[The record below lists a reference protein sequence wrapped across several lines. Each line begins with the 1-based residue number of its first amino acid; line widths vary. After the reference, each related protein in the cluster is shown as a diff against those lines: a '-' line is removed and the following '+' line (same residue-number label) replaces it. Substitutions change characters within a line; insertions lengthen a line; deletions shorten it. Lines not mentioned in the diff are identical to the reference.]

1 MTSNN
6 EDGYKV
12 QVSDEDLNTLLDY
25 KLEQSSAS
33 FLDTSEL
40 SDERQKSTYEYAMIP
55 QGHLKPQGVSRIVSS
70 DTVEA
75 IEGYTAVLSE
85 LLFDNNKLAKFK
97 AYDRTPLA
105 YHKAT
110 AASELINHCLFSKNR
125 GWSIL
130 NTWLKSALMWK
141 LSAVTWTY
149 ASEEKISFEEYE
161 VIDSTALDVQLADP
175 EITTTGDIYLDEQTG
190 NYLDVRLKRTKVTN
204 KVVVSPV
211 PPETLRVGR
220 GATGIHDASFVGFE
234 EEMTRS
240 EIRERWPD
248 EAEGI
253 DWSSVES
260 NVHYATQL
268 NTDSLA
274 RKQAIGTTLLLGSG
288 DDNQLEATESAV
300 VLRCWVYVD
309 RDGDGIAELKYIV
322 RVGDTIL
329 EEDDADHIQVATF
342 TPFEIPFELEG
353 LSMSDM
359 VRPSTLASTAILR
372 GFVENTYLTNYAPKI
387 ADPNVV
393 DFSALQNMKPKQII
407 ASNGNP
413 QGAVASLPPETI
425 STGTVPL
432 LQFLQGHK
440 EQATGLSK
448 AAQGLNDALYVSGNS
463 EAKVAQVQSAA
474 QIRIQFIARR
484 FMETGGRE
492 LLEGIYRTMQKEM
505 RGGSVGGYTGNQR
518 YLDVLIND
526 LPGIEYMS
534 VEADVGDASNQTQLQ
549 KLQMIGQQILPAL
562 RDAGAGAV
570 VAPTAASTIA
580 VQAFDALGL
589 DPLDYLIDINTDEF
603 KQKAEEG
610 QKKDQEA
617 QAKAKQL
624 EELTQKLAVDLQ
636 QANIDYTNVQAQNAI
651 QDNLK
656 QLMVALDKSEQEW
669 SKLALEAGKE
679 QQPMPTKTN
688 IDVLYAKAQGLVT
701 DVMVTTAGATD
712 ASNPAAPQSPQT
724 GDFSGVAGQEGDP
737 VSKLLG
743 VSALN

>member
-1 MTSNN
+1 
-6 EDGYKV
+6 
-12 QVSDEDLNTLLDY
+12 
-25 KLEQSSAS
+25 
-33 FLDTSEL
+33 
-40 SDERQKSTYEYAMIP
+40 
-55 QGHLKPQGVSRIVSS
+55 
-70 DTVEA
+70 
-75 IEGYTAVLSE
+75 
-85 LLFDNNKLAKFK
+85 
-97 AYDRTPLA
+97 
-105 YHKAT
+105 
-110 AASELINHCLFSKNR
+110 
-125 GWSIL
+125 
-130 NTWLKSALMWK
+130 MWK

-149 ASEEKISFEEYE
+149 ASEEKVSFEEYE
-161 VIDSTALDVQLADP
+161 VIDSTALDVLLSDP

-204 KVVVSPV
+204 KVVVSAV

-240 EIRERWPD
+240 EIRERWP
-248 EAEGI
+248 EAAEGV
-253 DWSSVES
+253 DWSSVDS
-260 NVHYATQL
+260 NIHYAMNL

-329 EEDDADHIQVATF
+329 EEEDADHIQVATF

-413 QGAVASLPPETI
+413 QGAVASLPPEQI

-463 EAKVAQVQSAA
+463 EAKVSQVQSAA
-474 QIRIQFIARR
+474 QLRIQFIARR

-505 RGGSVGGYTGNQR
+505 RGGSVGDYTGNQR

-603 KQKAEEG
+603 KKKAEEG
-610 QKKDQEA
+610 QKSDQEA

-636 QANIDYTNVQAQNAI
+636 KANIDYTNVQAQNAI

-688 IDVLYAKAQGLVT
+688 IDVLYAKAQGLVA

-712 ASNPAAPQSPQT
+712 ASNLATPQEAQPM
-724 GDFSGVAGQEGDP
+724 GPSGV
-737 VSKLLG
+737 LG
-743 VSALN
+743 

>member
-1 MTSNN
+1 MTSYN

-12 QVSDEDLNTLLDY
+12 QVSDEELNTLLDY
-25 KLEQSSAS
+25 KLTQSSAS

-97 AYDRTPLA
+97 SYDRTPLA
-105 YHKAT
+105 YHRAT
-110 AASELINHCLFSKNR
+110 AASELLNHCLFSKNR
-125 GWSIL
+125 GWSVL

-149 ASEEKISFEEYE
+149 ASEETISFEEYE
-161 VIDSTALDVQLADP
+161 TIDSTSLDVELADP

-204 KVVVSPV
+204 KVVVSAV
-211 PPETLRVGR
+211 PPESLRVGR

-240 EIRERWPD
+240 EIRERWP
-248 EAEGI
+248 EQAESV
-253 DWSSVES
+253 DWSTVETG
-260 NVHYATQL
+260 VHYATEL
-268 NTDSLA
+268 NTDALA

-300 VLRCWVYVD
+300 ILRCWVYVD

-329 EEDDADHIQVATF
+329 EEEDADHIQVATF

-413 QGAVASLPPETI
+413 QGAVASLPPEQI

-463 EAKVAQVQSAA
+463 EAKVSQVQSAA
-474 QIRIQFIARR
+474 QLRIQFIARR

-492 LLEGIYRTMQKEM
+492 LLEGIYRTMRKEM
-505 RGGSVGGYTGNQR
+505 RGGSVGDYTGNQR
-518 YLDVLIND
+518 YLDVLIDD

-603 KQKAEEG
+603 KAKAEEG

-617 QAKAKQL
+617 KAKAAKL

-712 ASNPAAPQSPQT
+712 ASNPAMPQEAPT
-724 GDFSGVAGQEGDP
+724 GDFSGVAG
-737 VSKLLG
+737 
-743 VSALN
+743 

>member
-97 AYDRTPLA
+97 AYDRTPMA

-110 AASELINHCLFSKNR
+110 AASELLNHCLFSKNR

-149 ASEEKISFEEYE
+149 ASEEKVSFEEYE
-161 VIDSTALDVQLADP
+161 VIDSTALDVLLSDP

-204 KVVVSPV
+204 KVVVSAV

-240 EIRERWPD
+240 EIRERWP
-248 EAEGI
+248 EAAEGV
-253 DWSSVES
+253 DWSSVDS
-260 NVHYATQL
+260 NIHYAMNL

-329 EEDDADHIQVATF
+329 EEEDADHIQVATF

-413 QGAVASLPPETI
+413 QGAVASLPPEQI

-463 EAKVAQVQSAA
+463 EAKVSQVQSAA
-474 QIRIQFIARR
+474 QLRIQFIARR

-505 RGGSVGGYTGNQR
+505 RGGSVGDYTGNQR

-603 KQKAEEG
+603 KKKAEEG
-610 QKKDQEA
+610 QKSDQEA

-636 QANIDYTNVQAQNAI
+636 KANIDYTNVQAQNAI

-688 IDVLYAKAQGLVT
+688 IDVLYAKAQGLVA

-712 ASNPAAPQSPQT
+712 ASNLGTPQEAQPM
-724 GDFSGVAGQEGDP
+724 GPSGV
-737 VSKLLG
+737 LG
-743 VSALN
+743 

>member
-110 AASELINHCLFSKNR
+110 AASELLNHCLFSKNR

-149 ASEEKISFEEYE
+149 ASEEKVSFEEYE
-161 VIDSTALDVQLADP
+161 VIDSTALDVLLSDP

-204 KVVVSPV
+204 KVVVSAV

-240 EIRERWPD
+240 EIRERWP
-248 EAEGI
+248 EAAEGV
-253 DWSSVES
+253 DWSSVDS
-260 NVHYATQL
+260 NIHYAMNL

-329 EEDDADHIQVATF
+329 EEEDADHIQVATF

-413 QGAVASLPPETI
+413 QGAVASLPPEQI

-463 EAKVAQVQSAA
+463 EAKVSQVQSAA

-505 RGGSVGGYTGNQR
+505 RGGSVGDYTGNQR

-603 KQKAEEG
+603 KKKAEEG
-610 QKKDQEA
+610 QKSDQEA

-636 QANIDYTNVQAQNAI
+636 KANIDYTNVQAQNAI

-688 IDVLYAKAQGLVT
+688 IDVLYAKAQGLVA

-712 ASNPAAPQSPQT
+712 ASNLATPQEAQPM
-724 GDFSGVAGQEGDP
+724 GPSGV
-737 VSKLLG
+737 LG
-743 VSALN
+743 

>member
-25 KLEQSSAS
+25 KLEQASAS

-110 AASELINHCLFSKNR
+110 AASELLNHCLFSKNR
-125 GWSIL
+125 GWSVL

-149 ASEEKISFEEYE
+149 ASEEKVSFEEYE
-161 VIDSTALDVQLADP
+161 VIDSTALDVLLSDP

-204 KVVVSPV
+204 KVVVSAV

-240 EIRERWPD
+240 EIRERWP
-248 EAEGI
+248 EAAEGV
-253 DWSSVES
+253 DWSSVDS
-260 NVHYATQL
+260 NVHYATNL

-329 EEDDADHIQVATF
+329 EEEDADHIQVATF

-413 QGAVASLPPETI
+413 QGAVASLPPEQI

-463 EAKVAQVQSAA
+463 EAKVSQVQSAA

-505 RGGSVGGYTGNQR
+505 RGGSVGDYTGNQR

-603 KQKAEEG
+603 KKKAEEG
-610 QKKDQEA
+610 QKSDQEA

-636 QANIDYTNVQAQNAI
+636 KANIDYTNVQAQNAI

-688 IDVLYAKAQGLVT
+688 IDVLYAKAQGLVA

-712 ASNPAAPQSPQT
+712 ASNLATPQEAQPM
-724 GDFSGVAGQEGDP
+724 GPSGV
-737 VSKLLG
+737 LG
-743 VSALN
+743 

>member
-110 AASELINHCLFSKNR
+110 AASELLNHCLFSKNR

-149 ASEEKISFEEYE
+149 ASEEKVSFEEYE
-161 VIDSTALDVQLADP
+161 VIDSTALDVLLSDP

-204 KVVVSPV
+204 KVVVSAV

-240 EIRERWPD
+240 EIRERWP
-248 EAEGI
+248 EAAEGV
-253 DWSSVES
+253 DWSSVDS
-260 NVHYATQL
+260 NIHYAMNL

-329 EEDDADHIQVATF
+329 EEEDADHIQVATF

-413 QGAVASLPPETI
+413 QGAVASLPPEQI

-463 EAKVAQVQSAA
+463 EAKVSQVQSAA
-474 QIRIQFIARR
+474 QLRIQFIARR

-505 RGGSVGGYTGNQR
+505 RGGSVGDYTGNQR

-549 KLQMIGQQILPAL
+549 KLQMIGTQILPAL

-603 KQKAEEG
+603 KKKAEEG
-610 QKKDQEA
+610 QKSDQEA

-688 IDVLYAKAQGLVT
+688 IDVLYAKAQGLVA

-712 ASNPAAPQSPQT
+712 ASNLATPQEAQPM
-724 GDFSGVAGQEGDP
+724 GPSGV
-737 VSKLLG
+737 LG
-743 VSALN
+743 

>member
-12 QVSDEDLNTLLDY
+12 KVSDEDLTTLLDY
-25 KLEQSSAS
+25 KLAQSSAS

-105 YHKAT
+105 LHKAT
-110 AASELINHCLFSKNR
+110 AASELLNHCLFSKNR
-125 GWSIL
+125 GWSVL

-149 ASEEKISFEEYE
+149 ASEEKVSFEEYE
-161 VIDSTALDVQLADP
+161 VIDSTALDVLLSDP
-175 EITTTGDIYLDEQTG
+175 EITTTGDIYLDERSG

-204 KVVVSPV
+204 KVVVSAV

-240 EIRERWPD
+240 EIRERWP
-248 EAEGI
+248 EAAEGV
-253 DWSSVES
+253 DWSAVES
-260 NVHYATQL
+260 GIHYATQL

-329 EEDDADHIQVATF
+329 EEEDADHIQVATF

-413 QGAVASLPPETI
+413 QGAVASLPPEQI

-463 EAKVAQVQSAA
+463 EAKVSQVQSAA

-492 LLEGIYRTMQKEM
+492 LLEGIYLTMQKEM
-505 RGGSVGGYTGNQR
+505 RGGSVGAYTGNAR
-518 YLDVLIND
+518 YLNVLIDD
-526 LPGIEYMS
+526 LPGIEFMS
-534 VEADVGDASNQTQLQ
+534 VEADVGDASNQTKIQ
-549 KLQMIGQQILPAL
+549 KLNMIGQQILPAL

-580 VQAFDALGL
+580 VQAFEALGL
-589 DPLDYLIDINTDEF
+589 DPLDYLIDINTEEF
-603 KQKAEEG
+603 RQKAEEG
-610 QKKDQEA
+610 QKSDQEA
-617 QAKAKQL
+617 QAKAKML
-624 EELTQKLAVDLQ
+624 EEETQKLAVAMQ
-636 QANIDYTNVQAQNAI
+636 QSNIDYTNVQAQNAI

-669 SKLALEAGKE
+669 TKIGLDAGKNE
-679 QQPMPTKTN
+679 QVMPAKSD
-688 IDVLYAKAQGLVT
+688 IDALYAKAQKLVSN
-701 DVMVTTAGATD
+701 VMM
-712 ASNPAAPQSPQT
+712 SNVPAADADPQGLPAQQPNPEQ
-724 GDFSGVAGQEGDP
+724 QEG
-737 VSKLLG
+737 VG
-743 VSALN
+743 V

>member
-105 YHKAT
+105 YHRAT
-110 AASELINHCLFSKNR
+110 AASELLNHCLFSKNR
-125 GWSIL
+125 GWSVL

-149 ASEEKISFEEYE
+149 ASEEKVSFEEYE
-161 VIDSTALDVQLADP
+161 VIDSTALDVLLSDP

-204 KVVVSPV
+204 KVVVSAV

-240 EIRERWPD
+240 EIRERWP
-248 EAEGI
+248 EAAEGV
-253 DWSSVES
+253 DWSSVDS
-260 NVHYATQL
+260 NIHYAMNL

-329 EEDDADHIQVATF
+329 EEEDADHIQVATF

-413 QGAVASLPPETI
+413 QGAVASLPPEQI

-463 EAKVAQVQSAA
+463 EAKVSQVQSAA
-474 QIRIQFIARR
+474 QLRIQFIARR

-505 RGGSVGGYTGNQR
+505 RGGSVGDYTGNQR

-603 KQKAEEG
+603 KKKAEEG
-610 QKKDQEA
+610 QKSDQEA

-636 QANIDYTNVQAQNAI
+636 KANIDYTNVQAQNAI

-679 QQPMPTKTN
+679 QQAMPTKTN
-688 IDVLYAKAQGLVT
+688 IDVLYAKAQKLVA
-701 DVMVTTAGATD
+701 DVMTTTAGAKDTSKPD
-712 ASNPAAPQSPQT
+712 GPEQPET
-724 GDFSGVAGQEGDP
+724 GDMSGLMG
-737 VSKLLG
+737 
-743 VSALN
+743 

>member
-1 MTSNN
+1 MSSNN

-12 QVSDEDLNTLLDY
+12 PVSDEELTTLLDY
-25 KLEQSSAS
+25 KLAQSSSS

-110 AASELINHCLFSKNR
+110 AASELINHCLFAKNR
-125 GWSIL
+125 GWSVM

-141 LSAVTWTY
+141 LSAVTWSY
-149 ASEEKISFEEYE
+149 VAEEKISFEEYE
-161 VIDSTALDVQLADP
+161 SIDSTALDVLLADP
-175 EITTTGDIYLDEQTG
+175 EISTTGDIYLDEQTG

-204 KVVVSPV
+204 KVIVSAV
-211 PPETLRVGR
+211 PPETLRVNR
-220 GATGIHDASFVGFE
+220 GATGVHDASFVGFE

-240 EIRERWPD
+240 EIREQWPD
-248 EAEGI
+248 KADTI
-253 DWSSVES
+253 DWSTVEGTLNFS
-260 NVHYATQL
+260 NS
-268 NTDSLA
+268 TDALS
-274 RKQAIGTTLLLGSG
+274 RKMAIGTTLILGTA
-288 DDNQLEATESAV
+288 DDNQLEATETAV

-309 RDGDGIAELKYIV
+309 RDGDGIAELKYVV

-329 EEDDADHIQVATF
+329 YEDDADHIQVATF

-413 QGAVASLPPETI
+413 QGAVASLPPEQI

-463 EAKVAQVQSAA
+463 EAKVSQVQSAA
-474 QIRIQFIARR
+474 QLRIQFIARR

-492 LLEGIYRTMQKEM
+492 LLEGIYKTMRKEM
-505 RGGSVGGYTGNQR
+505 RGGSVGNYTGNQR
-518 YLDVLIND
+518 YLDVSIDD
-526 LPGIEYMS
+526 LPGIEYMT
-534 VEADVGDASNQTQLQ
+534 VEADVGDASNQTKLQ

-603 KQKAEEG
+603 KAKAEEG
-610 QKKDQEA
+610 QKRDQEA
-617 QAKAKQL
+617 QAKASKL

-669 SKLALEAGKE
+669 TKLALDAGKE
-679 QQPMPTKTN
+679 QQPIPSKSN
-688 IDVLYAKAQGLVT
+688 IDALYAKAQALVT
-701 DVMVTTAGATD
+701 NVMTTTAGASGAQDPATQQP
-712 ASNPAAPQSPQT
+712 NPEPMGGPA
-724 GDFSGVAGQEGDP
+724 GV
-737 VSKLLG
+737 
-743 VSALN
+743 

>member
-1 MTSNN
+1 MLSNN

-12 QVSDEDLNTLLDY
+12 PVSDEELTTLLDY
-25 KLEQSSAS
+25 KLAQSSSS

-40 SDERQKSTYEYAMIP
+40 ADERQKSTYEYAMIP
-55 QGHLKPQGVSRIVSS
+55 QGHLTPQGVSRIVSS

-97 AYDRTPLA
+97 AYDRTPVA
-105 YHKAT
+105 YHRAT
-110 AASELINHCLFSKNR
+110 AASELINHCLFAKNR

-130 NTWLKSALMWK
+130 NTWIKSALMWK
-141 LSAVTWTY
+141 LSAVTWSY
-149 ASEEKISFEEYE
+149 IAEEKISFEEYE
-161 VIDSTALDVQLADP
+161 TIDSTALDVLLADP
-175 EITTTGDIYLDEQTG
+175 EITTTGDIYLDELTG

-204 KVVVSPV
+204 KVVTSPV
-211 PPETLRVGR
+211 PPESLRVNK
-220 GATGIHDASFVGFE
+220 GATGSHDASFMGFE
-234 EEMTRS
+234 EEYTRS
-240 EIRERWPD
+240 EVRERWP
-248 EAEGI
+248 ETSENI
-253 DWSSVES
+253 DWSTVEDTLTI
-260 NVHYATQL
+260 AT
-268 NTDSLA
+268 NTDALA
-274 RKQAIGTTLLLGSG
+274 RKRAIGTTLLLGSG
-288 DDNQLEATESAV
+288 DDNQLEANQTAV

-309 RDGDGIAELKYIV
+309 RDGDGIAELKYIA
-322 RVGDTIL
+322 RVGGTIL
-329 EEDDADHIQVATF
+329 EESDADHIQIATF

-413 QGAVASLPPETI
+413 QGAVASLPPEQI

-463 EAKVAQVQSAA
+463 EEKVSQVQSAA
-474 QIRIQFIARR
+474 QLRIQYIARR

-492 LLEGIYRTMQKEM
+492 LLEGLYKTMKKEM
-505 RGGSVGGYTGNQR
+505 RGGSVGDYTGNQR
-518 YLDVLIND
+518 YLDVSIDD
-526 LPGIEYMS
+526 LPGIEYMT
-534 VEADVGDASNQTQLQ
+534 VEADVGDASNQTRLQ
-549 KLQMIGQQILPAL
+549 KLAMIGQQILPAL

-603 KQKAEEG
+603 KQKAEAG
-610 QKKDQEA
+610 QKSDQEA

-624 EELTQKLAVDLQ
+624 EELTQKLEIDLQ
-636 QANIDYTNVQAQNAI
+636 KANIDYTNVQAQNAI

-656 QLMVALDKSEQEW
+656 QLMVAMDKSEQEW
-669 SKLALEAGKE
+669 SKIALDAGKE

-688 IDVLYAKAQGLVT
+688 IDALYEKAQALVT
-701 DVMVTTAGATD
+701 NVMSTTAGSED
-712 ASNPAAPQSPQT
+712 APNPATQQVNPMEGPA
-724 GDFSGVAGQEGDP
+724 GV
-737 VSKLLG
+737 
-743 VSALN
+743 

>member
-1 MTSNN
+1 MSSTN

-12 QVSDEDLNTLLDY
+12 QVSNEDLNTLLDY
-25 KLEQSSAS
+25 KLEQASAS

-40 SDERQKSTYEYAMIP
+40 SDERQKSTYEYAMIA

-724 GDFSGVAGQEGDP
+724 GDFSGVAG
-737 VSKLLG
+737 
-743 VSALN
+743 

>member
-1 MTSNN
+1 MASNN

-12 QVSDEDLNTLLDY
+12 AVSDEDLTTLLDY
-25 KLEQSSAS
+25 KLAQASAS

-75 IEGYTAVLSE
+75 IEGYTAILSE

-97 AYDRTPLA
+97 SYDRTPLA

-110 AASELINHCLFSKNR
+110 AASELLNHCLFTKNR
-125 GWSIL
+125 GWSVL

-141 LSAVTWTY
+141 LAAVTWTY
-149 ASEEKISFEEYE
+149 ASEETISFEEYE
-161 VIDSTALDVQLADP
+161 TIASTALDVQLSDP
-175 EITTTGDIYLDEQTG
+175 EITTTGDIYLDEQSG

-248 EAEGI
+248 KAEGV
-253 DWSSVES
+253 DWSTVES
-260 NVHYATQL
+260 NTHYASEL

-329 EEDDADHIQVATF
+329 EEEDADHIQVAAF

-413 QGAVASLPPETI
+413 QGAVASLPPEQI

-463 EAKVAQVQSAA
+463 EAKVSQVQSAA

-505 RGGSVGGYTGNQR
+505 RGGSVGAYTGNAR

-526 LPGIEYMS
+526 LPGIEFMS

-603 KQKAEEG
+603 KKKAEEG

-617 QAKAKQL
+617 QAKATELK
-624 EELTQKLAVDLQ
+624 ELTAKLEVDLQ
-636 QANIDYTNVQAQNAI
+636 QANIDFTNVQAQNAI

-679 QQPMPTKTN
+679 QQAMPTKTN
-688 IDVLYAKAQGLVT
+688 IDVLYAKAQTLVA
-701 DVMVTTAGATD
+701 DVMTTTAGASG
-712 ASNPAAPQSPQT
+712 AS
-724 GDFSGVAGQEGDP
+724 
-737 VSKLLG
+737 K
-743 VSALN
+743 SALPQEPPMDGMPG

>member
-12 QVSDEDLNTLLDY
+12 KVSDEDLTTLLDY
-25 KLEQSSAS
+25 KLAQSSAS

-105 YHKAT
+105 LHKAT
-110 AASELINHCLFSKNR
+110 AASELLNHCLFSKNR
-125 GWSIL
+125 GWSVL

-149 ASEEKISFEEYE
+149 ASEEKVSFEEYE
-161 VIDSTALDVQLADP
+161 TIDSTALDVLLSDP
-175 EITTTGDIYLDEQTG
+175 EITTTGDIYLDERSG

-204 KVVVSPV
+204 KVVVSAV

-240 EIRERWPD
+240 EIRERWP
-248 EAEGI
+248 EAAEGV
-253 DWSSVES
+253 DWSAVES
-260 NVHYATQL
+260 GIHYATQL

-329 EEDDADHIQVATF
+329 EEEDADHIQVATF

-413 QGAVASLPPETI
+413 QGAVASLPPEQI

-463 EAKVAQVQSAA
+463 EAKVSQVQSAA

-492 LLEGIYRTMQKEM
+492 LLEGIYLTMQKEM
-505 RGGSVGGYTGNQR
+505 RGGSVGAYTGNAR
-518 YLDVLIND
+518 YLNVLIDD
-526 LPGIEYMS
+526 LPGIEFMS
-534 VEADVGDASNQTQLQ
+534 VEADVGDASNQTKIQ
-549 KLQMIGQQILPAL
+549 KLNMIGQQILPAL

-580 VQAFDALGL
+580 VQAFEALGL
-589 DPLDYLIDINTDEF
+589 DPLDYLIDINTEEF
-603 KQKAEEG
+603 RQKAEEG
-610 QKKDQEA
+610 QKSDQEA
-617 QAKAKQL
+617 QAKAKML
-624 EELTQKLAVDLQ
+624 EEETQKLAVAMQ
-636 QANIDYTNVQAQNAI
+636 QSNIDYTNVQAQNAI

-669 SKLALEAGKE
+669 TKIGLDAGKNE
-679 QQPMPTKTN
+679 QVMPAKSD
-688 IDVLYAKAQGLVT
+688 IDALYAKAQKLVSN
-701 DVMVTTAGATD
+701 VMM
-712 ASNPAAPQSPQT
+712 SNVPAADADPQGLPAQQPNPEQ
-724 GDFSGVAGQEGDP
+724 QEG
-737 VSKLLG
+737 VG
-743 VSALN
+743 V